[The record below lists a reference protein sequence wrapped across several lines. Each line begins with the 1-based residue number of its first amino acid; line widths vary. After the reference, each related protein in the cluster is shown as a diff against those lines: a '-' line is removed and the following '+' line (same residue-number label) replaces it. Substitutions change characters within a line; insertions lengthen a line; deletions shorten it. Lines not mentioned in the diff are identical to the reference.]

1 MKRAFP
7 LMMMVAVALL
17 ALPPAVLAADPARD
31 AILSDYA
38 SQARKA
44 DPGFTD
50 FSAARGETL
59 FRGSWSGGDART
71 PSCMSCHT
79 ADPRQPGRNAKT
91 GRPIAPAAVSVEPKR
106 YTDPAQVAKHFE
118 RDCKSVMGRA
128 CTPLESGDFITFMLG
143 Q

>member
-1 MKRAFP
+1 MKRASP
-7 LMMMVAVALL
+7 LLMMAAFALL
-17 ALPPAVLAADPARD
+17 ALPPAAQAGDPARD

-38 SQARKA
+38 ARARTA
-44 DPGFTD
+44 DPAFTG
-50 FSAARGETL
+50 FSAARGESL
-59 FRGSWSGGDART
+59 FRDSWSGGDART

-118 RDCKSVMGRA
+118 RDCRSVMGRA
-128 CTPLESGDFITFMLG
+128 CTPLEGGDFITFMMG

>member
-1 MKRAFP
+1 MTSRSAP
-7 LMMMVAVALL
+7 ALL
-17 ALPPAVLAADPARD
+17 AAFAMLILPSITLAADPARD
-31 AILSDYA
+31 AILSDEA
-38 SQARKA
+38 ARARAA
-44 DPGFTD
+44 DPGFTG
-50 FSAARGETL
+50 FSAARGEIL
-59 FRGSWSGGDART
+59 FRSSWTGGDPRT

-91 GRPIAPAAVSVEPKR
+91 GRPIASAAVSTDPKR

-128 CTPLESGDFITFMLG
+128 CTPLESGDYITFMMG